1 MDICPNCGMGASGV
15 DFCPECGVK
24 VAPRIAVEEEPGQ
37 DRVLQARIVYLAPD
51 ELAAATVQKV
61 LESDGIESW
70 IQSAQAPGFEAL
82 LGLIEG
88 YWGRVLVFEDQEEAA
103 RFVIEGY
110 FRTAGLGVH

>member
-1 MDICPNCGMGASGV
+1 MDVCPNCGMGASGV

-24 VAPRIAVEEEPGQ
+24 VSPRGHDDEGPGQ
-37 DRVLQARIVYLAPD
+37 DRILQAKIVYLAPD

-70 IQSAQAPGFEAL
+70 IQSSQAPGFEAL

-103 RFVIEGY
+103 RTAIEGY
-110 FRTAGLGVH
+110 LRTAGLGAH